1 MRLRLPP
8 ITAYP
13 HEIEYVFK
21 TGEDDWGKPTLS
33 DPVLIEHARVDEG
46 YNFSRSG
53 TNSTNDMPNALVSM
67 FEKYNDYL
75 PDFENEQT
83 IVFNGREFTIVK
95 VIPLYFMSNEI
106 IGYELEVK

>member
-1 MRLRLPP
+1 M
-8 ITAYP
+8 
-13 HEIEYVFK
+13 FK